1 MLYWVYTVKIT
12 LYALLF
18 AVDYCRS
25 ILKQSTQWLWQ
36 HIANTATV
44 YSCYTHTVI
53 LILKV
58 LLL

>member
-25 ILKQSTQWLWQ
+25 ILKQSTP
-36 HIANTATV
+36 NTATV
-44 YSCYTHTVI
+44 YSCYTHTAI

-58 LLL
+58 LLV